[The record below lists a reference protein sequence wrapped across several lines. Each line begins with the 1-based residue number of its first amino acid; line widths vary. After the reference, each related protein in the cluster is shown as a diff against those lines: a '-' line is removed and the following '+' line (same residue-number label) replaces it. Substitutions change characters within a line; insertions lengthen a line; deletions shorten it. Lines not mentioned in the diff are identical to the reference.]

1 VSINRTDALQ
11 ISRRYSAA
19 IFALAVEAKKEAV
32 VVGEFGVL
40 ASAIQGSAELADAL
54 SSPLVSPAQKA
65 ATLAALA
72 AKADALTQ
80 RAVKT
85 IAAGGR
91 AEVIPAI
98 AESLNAMLAAHQGE
112 VEALVTSA
120 RALNAATQK
129 QLVASLT
136 KATGKKVTLK
146 LKEDANV
153 LGGLMV
159 ELGSLRLDAT
169 LSGALNHMRERL
181 LAPTH

>member
-1 VSINRTDALQ
+1 MSINRTDALQ

-19 IFALAVEAKKEAV
+19 IFALATEAKSEAL
-32 VVGEFGVL
+32 VVGEFGTL
-40 ASAIQGSAELADAL
+40 AAAIESSTDLADAL
-54 SSPLVSPAQKA
+54 SSPLVSPAQKS

-72 AKADALTQ
+72 AKANPLTQ
-80 RAVKT
+80 RAVAT

-98 AESLNAMLAAHQGE
+98 AETLKSMLATHQGE

-169 LSGALNHMRERL
+169 LSGALNHMREQL